1 MSGSQLESY
10 KYVRVLPFDIS
21 KDYIVVSKYKKLYI
35 INVVDYL
42 NGKKT
47 MRCTL
52 NSIVKNLNSNNE
64 ANINKLL
71 SDESGINHFTPL
83 RLKHIQ
89 SQFFNLYM
97 KHIKEFYDWKDCED
111 WVLSE
116 MELDSKAL
124 KFIHYSCC

>member
-83 RLKHIQ
+83 RLKRIQ
-89 SQFFNLYM
+89 SQFFNLCT

-116 MELDSKAL
+116 MELDSRAL